1 MFTLWSR
8 WTWRQSYTKRTF
20 SAWNVARKIE
30 DKLQGVQAS
39 FGYYFNA
46 QKSSTL
52 KSLKSV
58 FLTKKNRQKSEVFVC
73 FIDERHLYNFYISLK
88 LFVYFFSCL
97 FTLSAVVY
105 FSVSCLF
112 TFLAAVYFFSSQLA
126 DCRLFVYFFSW
137 LFTIF
142 DSCLFT
148 IWIFPPKLSYF
159 SFVLNFL
166 GHPVLQ
172 EV

>member
-46 QKSSTL
+46 QKSSIL
-52 KSLKSV
+52 SPKSV
-58 FLTKKNRQKSEVFVC
+58 FRTRKNRQKSEVFVC
-73 FIDERHLYNFYISLK
+73 FIDERHLDNFYISLK

-97 FTLSAVVY
+97 FTFSAVCLLFQLFVY
-105 FSVSCLF
+105 FFKYLFIFSAICLLFQIFVYFFSCLF
-112 TFLAAVYFFSSQLA
+112 TF
-126 DCRLFVYFFSW
+126 W
-137 LFTIF
+137 
-142 DSCLFT
+142 
-148 IWIFPPKLSYF
+148 
-159 SFVLNFL
+159 N
-166 GHPVLQ
+166 
-172 EV
+172 